1 MRARA
6 EVGQAFRYALIIFTL
21 TVLLGLANAIQIFG
35 PLDRDTLL
43 THLHSGTLGWITM
56 GVFGIAI
63 WMFARR
69 NEDLTAAILLSGLGT
84 AAYVMAFWSGVFILR
99 GVFGLAQLAIIVYW
113 WWFVYTRVA
122 ADGGIGRL
130 DIPKLSVLLG
140 LTTLVIG
147 STLGVIVQVLLA
159 TGNALPTGTDLVGA
173 HASAQT
179 GGYLVLVAAGFAEWQ
194 LIGGSGRPTLGLAQ
208 VYLLFVGG
216 LVLSASL
223 LLSTSLPAA
232 AAQAL
237 PGLATLLTLAGILIA
252 AYRIGRAALA
262 APWMAPTGMRH
273 IAIVVPFLVLAVV
286 LQAILVQQFVAA
298 QGDFS
303 LVSIGLLHALDHA
316 YFVGVMT
323 NALFGAILIVT
334 AGDRGTTTLSKLPV
348 LPRTW
353 PWADD
358 VIFWGLNVGTA
369 AFIAVLII
377 VGSGEGR
384 PAFTHPVAFV
394 APIMGLAAL
403 LGIVTY
409 LVRMLGMP
417 AFLARR
423 ARA

>member
-1 MRARA
+1 MRARV
-6 EVGQAFRYALIIFTL
+6 EVGQAFQYALIIFTL
-21 TVLLGLANAIQIFG
+21 TALLGLANATQLFG
-35 PLDRDTLL
+35 ALDRATLL

-56 GVFGIAI
+56 GVIGIAI

-69 NEDLTAAILLSGLGT
+69 NEDLSAAILLSGLGT

-99 GVFGLAQLAIIVYW
+99 GVFGLAELAIIVYW
-113 WWFVYTRVA
+113 WWFVYTRA
-122 ADGGIGRL
+122 KADGGIARL

-159 TGNALPTGTDLVGA
+159 TGNAIPTGTDLVGA

-194 LIGGSGRPTLGLAQ
+194 LIGGSSRSTLGLAQ
-208 VYLLFVGG
+208 VYLLFIGG
-216 LVLSASL
+216 LVLSTSL
-223 LLSTSLPAA
+223 LLSPSLPAE

-252 AYRIGRAALA
+252 AYRVGRAALA
-262 APWMAPTGMRH
+262 APWMAPTGARH
-273 IAIVVPFLVLAVV
+273 IAIVVPFLILAVV
-286 LQAILVQQFVAA
+286 LQAILVQQFIAA
-298 QGDFS
+298 QGDFT

-323 NALFGAILIVT
+323 NAIFGAILVT
-334 AGDRGTTTLSKLPV
+334 SADR
-348 LPRTW
+348 PRLW
-353 PWADD
+353 PWADQ
-358 VIFWGLNVGTA
+358 VIFWGLNIGAA
-369 AFIAVLII
+369 AFIAVLIGI
-377 VGSGEGR
+377 GSGEGK

-403 LGIVTY
+403 LGIATY
-409 LVRMLGMP
+409 LMRMMGTP
-417 AFLARR
+417 AVLSRR

>member
-6 EVGQAFRYALIIFTL
+6 EVGLAFQYALIIFTL
-21 TVLLGLANAIQIFG
+21 TVLLGLANASQIFG
-35 PLDRDTLL
+35 ALDRATLL

-56 GVFGIAI
+56 GVIGIAI

-69 NEDLTAAILLSGLGT
+69 NEDLGAAIMLSGLGT

-99 GVFGLAQLAIIVYW
+99 GVFGLAELAIIVYW
-113 WWFVYTRVA
+113 WWFVYTRA
-122 ADGGIGRL
+122 RAEGGIARL

-159 TGNALPTGTDLVGA
+159 TGNALPTGADLVGA

-223 LLSTSLPAA
+223 LLSASLPAA

-252 AYRIGRAALA
+252 AYRVGRAALA
-262 APWMAPTGMRH
+262 APWMAPTGVRH
-273 IAIVVPFLVLAVV
+273 IAIVVPFLILAVV
-286 LQAILVQQFVAA
+286 LQAILVQQFIAA
-298 QGDFS
+298 QGDFTQ
-303 LVSIGLLHALDHA
+303 VSIGLLHALDHA

-323 NALFGAILIVT
+323 NAIFGAILVVSRE
-334 AGDRGTTTLSKLPV
+334 RGTATLSNVPER
-348 LPRTW
+348 PRVW

-358 VIFWGLNVGTA
+358 VIFWGLNVGAA

-377 VGSGEGR
+377 IGSGEAK

-417 AFLARR
+417 AALSRR

>member
-6 EVGQAFRYALIIFTL
+6 EVQQAFQYGLIIFTL
-21 TVLLGLANAIQIFG
+21 TALLGIANATQLFG
-35 PLDRDTLL
+35 ALDRDTLL

-56 GVFGIAI
+56 GVLGIAI
-63 WMFARR
+63 WIFARR
-69 NEDLTAAILLSGLGT
+69 NDDLSAAIMLSGLGT

-99 GVFGLAQLAIIVYW
+99 AVFGLAELAIIVYW
-113 WWFVYTRVA
+113 WWFVYTRA
-122 ADGGIGRL
+122 RTEGGIARL

-147 STLGVIVQVLLA
+147 SVLGVIVQVLLA

-194 LIGGSGRPTLGLAQ
+194 LLGSAKRTTLGLAQ

-216 LVLSASL
+216 LLLSATL
-223 LLSTSLPAA
+223 LLSTTLPAA
-232 AAQAL
+232 LAQAL
-237 PGLATLLTLAGILIA
+237 PGLATLLTLAGIVIA
-252 AYRIGRAALA
+252 AVRIGRAALA
-262 APWMAPTGMRH
+262 VPWLAPTGMRH
-273 IAIVVPFLVLAVV
+273 IAAAVPFLILAVV
-286 LQAILVQQFVAA
+286 LQAILVQQFIAA

-303 LVSIGLLHALDHA
+303 LVSVGLLHALDHA

-323 NALFGAILIVT
+323 NAIFGAILVT
-334 AGDRGTTTLSKLPV
+334 SSARGSIELSQAPV
-348 LPRTW
+348 PPRVW

-377 VGSGEGR
+377 VGSGEGK

-403 LGIVTY
+403 LGIATY
-409 LVRMLGMP
+409 LVRMLGLP
-417 AFLARR
+417 AALSRR

>member
-6 EVGQAFRYALIIFTL
+6 EVGQAFQYALIIFTL
-21 TVLLGLANAIQIFG
+21 TVLLGLANALQIFG
-35 PLDRDTLL
+35 ALDRDTLL

-69 NEDLTAAILLSGLGT
+69 NEDLSAAILLSGLGT

-99 GVFGLAQLAIIVYW
+99 GVFGLAQLAIIVYCG
-113 WWFVYTRVA
+113 WFVYTRVA

-223 LLSTSLPAA
+223 LLSASLPAA

-252 AYRIGRAALA
+252 SFRIGRAALA

-273 IAIVVPFLVLAVV
+273 IAIVVPFLILAVI
-286 LQAILVQQFVAA
+286 LQAILVQQFIAA
-298 QGDFS
+298 QGDFT

-323 NALFGAILIVT
+323 NALFGAILLVNSE
-334 AGDRGTTTLSKLPV
+334 RGTTTLSKVPERARV
-348 LPRTW
+348 W

-358 VIFWGLNVGTA
+358 VIFWGLNVGAA
-369 AFIAVLII
+369 AFIAVLLI
-377 VGSGEGR
+377 VGSGEGK

-417 AFLARR
+417 AVLSRR

>member
-1 MRARA
+1 MRARV
-6 EVGQAFRYALIIFTL
+6 EVGQAFQYALIIFTL
-21 TVLLGLANAIQIFG
+21 TVLLGLANAIQVFG
-35 PLDRDTLL
+35 ALDRDTLL

-69 NEDLTAAILLSGLGT
+69 DEDLTAAILLSGLGT
-84 AAYVMAFWSGVFILR
+84 AAYVMSFWSGVFILR

-194 LIGGSGRPTLGLAQ
+194 LIGGSGRPTLGLVQ

-216 LVLSASL
+216 LVLSTSL

-237 PGLATLLTLAGILIA
+237 PGLATLLTLAGIVIA

-273 IAIVVPFLVLAVV
+273 IAIVVPFLVLAVI

-316 YFVGVMT
+316 FFVGVMT

-334 AGDRGTTTLSKLPV
+334 AGDRGTTALSKLPV
-348 LPRTW
+348 LPRAW

-377 VGSGEGR
+377 VGSGEGK

-417 AFLARR
+417 AVLSRR

>member
-1 MRARA
+1 MRARI
-6 EVGQAFRYALIIFTL
+6 EVGQAFQYALIIFTL
-21 TVLLGLANAIQIFG
+21 TVLLGLANALQIFG
-35 PLDRDTLL
+35 ALDRATLL

-69 NEDLTAAILLSGLGT
+69 NEDLSAAIMLSGLGT

-113 WWFVYTRVA
+113 WWFVYTRVS

-159 TGNALPTGTDLVGA
+159 TGNALPTGADLVGA

-223 LLSTSLPAA
+223 LLSASLPAA

-252 AYRIGRAALA
+252 AYRVGRAALA
-262 APWMAPTGMRH
+262 APWMAPSGVRH
-273 IAIVVPFLVLAVV
+273 IAIVVPFLILAVI
-286 LQAILVQQFVAA
+286 LQAILVQQFIAA
-298 QGDFS
+298 QGDFT

-323 NALFGAILIVT
+323 NALFGAILVVNS
-334 AGDRGTTTLSKLPV
+334 DRGTTTLSKVPER
-348 LPRTW
+348 PRVW

-358 VIFWGLNVGTA
+358 VIFWGLNVGAA

-377 VGSGEGR
+377 VGSGEGK

-417 AFLARR
+417 AVLSRR